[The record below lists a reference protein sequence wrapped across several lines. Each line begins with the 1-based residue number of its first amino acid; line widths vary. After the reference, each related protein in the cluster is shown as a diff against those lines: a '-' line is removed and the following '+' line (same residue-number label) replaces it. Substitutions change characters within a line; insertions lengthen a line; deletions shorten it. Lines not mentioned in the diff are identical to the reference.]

1 MLKHNRIVLAIA
13 GAVFLAIVALEM
25 AAPANIVGAYGFVLP
40 ILLVA
45 TVRSRVL
52 MLVTVVA
59 CIVATYMGLMQPTK
73 PGRFQSAVI
82 NRSVVAG
89 MLLVVAYIGMTWE
102 ERKAREEAARAAL
115 AQETENLL
123 KANTQLVDAKDQ
135 LNRSERLA
143 AVGQLVASVAHEVGT
158 PLHSI
163 AWHVQA
169 LAEEPGVT
177 PEMKKRV
184 TIIDEQLTRVVRI
197 IQDLLSSTRP
207 RQPEPDW
214 LPVEQVISPAA
225 VLMEPAFHAKGI
237 SLTVEIPVGLPLV
250 WADAE
255 KIHQVLVN
263 LLANALAATP
273 PHGAVR
279 VVLGTRAAS
288 SDELD
293 LGRRVAEAMSPLV
306 ITVAVRDPGC
316 GMPSYRDLP
325 LQVMRGR
332 SDLGDREHHIPS
344 LTLQA
349 CMTASHT
356 SPRREPGDRKYR
368 GIPTPAQPHT
378 AIPHDDRRPPLGIG
392 DGVVE
397 QVHDTVGHVASAEE
411 QEIKG
416 ELEPV
421 ALAPAKHDV
430 EWRFILGHVD
440 RQLRDRVRHRHAVV
454 RGDHK
459 PFAFLPDTDDRRV
472 FELTRIAVVHLDKYQ
487 RHPGR
492 DAVLAPNLGLLLRQ
506 RPLAGPVWHEHLER
520 AIEADVG
527 PEHPRGIIS
536 EVKLLEPHSS
546 ALQNRDTSDSASTQ
560 PMKIHA
566 MMMPSGRLIMLA
578 IVV

>member
-59 CIVATYMGLMQPTK
+59 CVVATYLGLMQPTK
-73 PGRFQSAVI
+73 PGRFQAAVI
-82 NRSVVAG
+82 NRSLVAG
-89 MLLVVAYIGMTWE
+89 VLLVVAYIGMTWE

-207 RQPEPDW
+207 RQPEPAW

-237 SLTVEIPVGLPLV
+237 AVSVEIPAGLPLV

-273 PHGAVR
+273 PHGAVC

-293 LGRRVAEAMSPLV
+293 LGRRVAEGMSPVV
-306 ITVAVRDPGC
+306 ITVAVRDTGC
-316 GMPSYRDLP
+316 GMPEANVQKAFEPFFTTKAVGKGTGLGLFLSRETVLAHGGSLSLESELGRGTTVTVTLP
-325 LQVMRGR
+325 G
-332 SDLGDREHHIPS
+332 
-344 LTLQA
+344 LQA
-349 CMTASHT
+349 DST
-356 SPRREPGDRKYR
+356 
-368 GIPTPAQPHT
+368 
-378 AIPHDDRRPPLGIG
+378 
-392 DGVVE
+392 
-397 QVHDTVGHVASAEE
+397 
-411 QEIKG
+411 
-416 ELEPV
+416 
-421 ALAPAKHDV
+421 
-430 EWRFILGHVD
+430 
-440 RQLRDRVRHRHAVV
+440 RVRKK
-454 RGDHK
+454 D
-459 PFAFLPDTDDRRV
+459 
-472 FELTRIAVVHLDKYQ
+472 
-487 RHPGR
+487 
-492 DAVLAPNLGLLLRQ
+492 
-506 RPLAGPVWHEHLER
+506 
-520 AIEADVG
+520 
-527 PEHPRGIIS
+527 
-536 EVKLLEPHSS
+536 
-546 ALQNRDTSDSASTQ
+546 
-560 PMKIHA
+560 
-566 MMMPSGRLIMLA
+566 
-578 IVV
+578 